1 MDREYTAISREKHP
15 TDLSGKKGSSNITI
29 MRELTPAMRQ
39 YLSIKER
46 YRDAVIFFRMGD
58 FYEMFFDDAKL
69 ASRVLDITLTSR
81 DRDKDN
87 GIPMCGFPYHAA
99 NTYIAR
105 LVKNGHKVAICEQV
119 EDPKRAKGLVKREVT
134 NVITPGVALSDELLE
149 AKCNN
154 FIAAVSSGIGS
165 YGLSYMDVTTGEF
178 RLAEFNNPTTLSE
191 EVARIEPAE
200 IILRES
206 DGEGKEQG
214 WKEFHQCKITTLPDY
229 DFDYSISERSILEH
243 FGIASL
249 DGIGCAAMR
258 EGTRAAGVL
267 LNYVGET
274 QRSTLEHVKKLV
286 PLYPSNFMVI
296 DTTTKRN
303 LEILRTMRDG
313 DKKGSLFAIL
323 DRTKTAMGGRRLREW
338 INYPLTDVDE
348 IGKRQDSIGELLE
361 ERHLRSTIQ
370 GSLIKVY
377 DMERL
382 IGRIALGAAT
392 PRDLVSLR
400 DSLGEVPGIKG
411 HLDGFNSTILKGIL
425 LGLDEVKEL
434 TTLIERGIVDSPPLT
449 LKEGGVIRQGF
460 NDELDELREISRGG
474 KEWLARL
481 EARERER
488 TGITS
493 LKISYNKVFGYYIA
507 VTKANLHNIP
517 SDYIRKQTLA
527 NAERF
532 ITPELKEWEDK
543 ILGAEERSLTLEA
556 HLFQQVRES
565 ASGYIER
572 VQKTANLIAGLDGLT
587 ALAQVADE
595 MNYTRPLV
603 NDGDA
608 ITIVEGRHPVIEA
621 SLDDRFVPNDIT
633 IDCGDNQLLILTGP
647 NMAGK
652 STYLRQCAILTLMAQ
667 TGSFIPAASA
677 TIGVVDRIFTRV
689 GASDDLAR
697 GQSTFMVEM
706 GETANI
712 LNNATAR
719 SLIILD
725 EIGRGTS
732 TFDGLSIA
740 WAVAE
745 YIHDKAALKAKTLFA
760 THYHELT
767 DLSLTKEGV
776 KNLSMAVKEWDDKIV
791 FLRKVVPGG
800 SSRSYGIQV
809 ARLAGLP
816 ETVIARAKEIL
827 RNLEEGELNN
837 LGIPTI
843 AFNSA
848 APVMPSQ
855 MTLFGKKDEMREKL
869 SHLDPEKMTP
879 IEALQELMNL
889 KEIAERHD
897 ENG

>member
-1 MDREYTAISREKHP
+1 MSD
-15 TDLSGKKGSSNITI
+15 
-29 MRELTPAMRQ
+29 LTPAMRQ

-46 YRDAVIFFRMGD
+46 YKDAVIFFRMGD
-58 FYEMFFDDAKL
+58 FYEMFFDDARL
-69 ASRVLDITLTSR
+69 AARVLDITLTSR
-81 DRDKDN
+81 SKDKDN

-119 EDPKRAKGLVKREVT
+119 EDPKRAKGLIKREVT

-154 FIAAVSSGIGS
+154 FIAAISAGVGI

-178 RLAEFNNPTTLSE
+178 RLAEFSNPTALSE
-191 EVARIEPAE
+191 EVARVEPAE
-200 IILRES
+200 IIIREGDGGES
-206 DGEGKEQG
+206 GKGEGWREY
-214 WKEFHQCKITTLPDY
+214 HPRKITTLPDY
-229 DFDYSISERSILEH
+229 DFDYSLAERYILEH

-249 DGIGCAAMR
+249 DGIGCAQMR
-258 EGTRAAGVL
+258 EGTRAAGAL

-274 QRSTLEHVKKLV
+274 QRSTLEHIKTLV

-303 LEILRTMRDG
+303 LEIVRTMRDG
-313 DKKGSLFAIL
+313 DRKGSLFALL

-361 ERHLRSTIQ
+361 ERHLSGEIQ
-370 GSLIKVY
+370 GALIKVY

-382 IGRIALGAAT
+382 IGRIALGAAS
-392 PRDLVSLR
+392 PRDLVSLK
-400 DSLGEVPGIKG
+400 DSLNVVPVIKG
-411 HLDGFNSTILKGIL
+411 YLDGFNSTILKGIL
-425 LGLDEVKEL
+425 LGLDEVGEI
-434 TTLIERGIVDSPPLT
+434 TTLIERGIVESPPLT
-449 LKEGGVIRQGF
+449 LKEGGVIRSGF
-460 NDELDELREISRGG
+460 NDELDEVREISRGG

-481 EARERER
+481 EAQERER

-493 LKISYNKVFGYYIA
+493 LKISYNRVFGYYIS
-507 VTKANLHNIP
+507 VTKANLQSIP
-517 SDYIRKQTLA
+517 DDYIRKQTLT

-532 ITPELKEWEDK
+532 ITPELKEWESK
-543 ILGAEERSLTLEA
+543 ILGAEERSLSLESR
-556 HLFQQVRES
+556 LFQQIREE

-572 VQKTANLIAGLDGLT
+572 VQKTANLIAGLDALT
-587 ALAQVADE
+587 AMTQVADE

-603 NDGDA
+603 NDGD
-608 ITIVEGRHPVIEA
+608 TIEIVDGRHPVIEVN
-621 SLDDRFVPNDIT
+621 LDDRFVPNDIT
-633 IDCGDNQLLILTGP
+633 IDCGENQLLILTGP

-652 STYLRQCAILTLMAQ
+652 STYLRQCALLTLMAQ
-667 TGSFIPAASA
+667 TGSFIPAARA

-712 LNNATAR
+712 LNNATSK

-745 YIHDKAALKAKTLFA
+745 YIHDNAALKAKTLFA

-767 DLSLTKEGV
+767 DLSLTKDGV
-776 KNLSMAVKEWDDKIV
+776 KNLSMAVK
-791 FLRKVVPGG
+791 
-800 SSRSYGIQV
+800 
-809 ARLAGLP
+809 
-816 ETVIARAKEIL
+816 
-827 RNLEEGELNN
+827 
-837 LGIPTI
+837 
-843 AFNSA
+843 
-848 APVMPSQ
+848 
-855 MTLFGKKDEMREKL
+855 
-869 SHLDPEKMTP
+869 
-879 IEALQELMNL
+879 
-889 KEIAERHD
+889 
-897 ENG
+897 